1 MIFFLVGKVNMYTLI
16 NSKKRAFPQ
25 KTTFP
30 RKPIGAD
37 DDAFTGRRAR
47 MRCQPQ
53 REE

>member
-1 MIFFLVGKVNMYTLI
+1 MIFGEKKNKTYT
-16 NSKKRAFPQ
+16 NKRAFPQ

-30 RKPIGAD
+30 RKPNGAD

>member
-16 NSKKRAFPQ
+16 PQ